1 MLVRTDRIG
10 DVLLTLPMAE
20 ALRGQYPEAGI
31 DLLVNK
37 RVYEL
42 VCDYPNINKVH
53 SIEKV
58 TTKAVYDICREGRY
72 DLAVIVYPTFEA
84 AYGVYKA
91 GVKYRLGTAYRWYSF
106 LFNLKHRQ
114 HRNDSIKHESI
125 YNLDLLQEL
134 NIVADK
140 NLATQLEVKV
150 DDVER
155 AAVKLKPVG
164 FDITKPFVVIHV
176 PSLGSAKVWSD
187 ENFRKLLE
195 LILADVNNFYNV
207 LLTGTE
213 SDIPQVKGI
222 VDKLPQNSRIFCIFS
237 LNLKELAAV
246 ISKAALFLGNS
257 TGPIHIAAAVNTF
270 VVGLYS
276 PVRVESAVRW
286 GPLTD
291 KKKIFQPEKDTNDA
305 DVMDEIS
312 PLDVYNFVG
321 NFMKNITN

>member
-20 ALRGQYPEAGI
+20 AIRGQYPEAGI

-91 GVKYRLGTAYRWYSF
+91 GVKFRLGTAYRWYSF

-114 HRNDSIKHESI
+114 HRKDSIKHESI
-125 YNLDLLQEL
+125 YNLDLLNEVNVL
-134 NIVADK
+134 NEK
-140 NLATQLEVKV
+140 RLTTQLQVKDEDLRDSV
-150 DDVER
+150 
-155 AAVKLKPVG
+155 AKLESIG
-164 FDITKPFVVIHV
+164 FDISKPFIVIHI
-176 PSLGSAKVWSD
+176 PSLSSAKVWS
-187 ENFRKLLE
+187 EKNFGKLLN
-195 LILADVNNFYNV
+195 LILEDVNSCYNV

-213 SDIPQVKGI
+213 SDQAQVKGV
-222 VDKLPQNSRIFCIFS
+222 VDMLPQNSRIFCIFS

-286 GPLTD
+286 GPLTEN
-291 KKKIFQPEKDTNDA
+291 KKIFQPDKDRDDI
-305 DVMDEIS
+305 DVMDEIN
-312 PLDVYNFVG
+312 PQEVFNFIS
-321 NFMKNITN
+321 NFMKNKTN

>member
-20 ALRGQYPEAGI
+20 ALRGQYPDAGI

-58 TTKAVYDICREGRY
+58 TTKAVFEVCRDGRY

-84 AYGVYKA
+84 AFGVYKA

-114 HRNDSIKHESI
+114 HRKESTNHESA
-125 YNLDLLQEL
+125 YNLELLNEVNVYIDKKLTTKLQVKDQDLHS
-134 NIVADK
+134 AD
-140 NLATQLEVKV
+140 
-150 DDVER
+150 D
-155 AAVKLKPVG
+155 KLKSIG
-164 FDITKPFVVIHV
+164 FDISKPYIVIHI

-187 ENFRKLLE
+187 SNFGKLLV
-195 LILADVNNFYNV
+195 LILADVNNCYNV

-213 SDIPQVKGI
+213 SDQVQVKGV
-222 VDKLPQNSRIFCIFS
+222 VDKLPANSRIFSIFA

-246 ISKAALFLGNS
+246 ISKAALFVGNS
-257 TGPIHIAAAVNTF
+257 TGPIHIAAAVGTF

-276 PVRVESAVRW
+276 PVTVESAVRW

-291 KKKIFQPEKDTNDA
+291 NKKIFQPDKDRNDV
-305 DVMDEIS
+305 DVMDEID
-312 PLDVYNFVG
+312 PQEVFNFISK
-321 NFMKNITN
+321 FMKNITN

>member
-20 ALRGQYPEAGI
+20 ALSGHYPDAGI

-72 DLAVIVYPTFEA
+72 DLVIIVYPTFEA

-114 HRNDSIKHESI
+114 HRKNSIKHESI

-134 NIVADK
+134 NVVVDK
-140 NLATQLEVKV
+140 KLTTRLEVKV
-150 DDVER
+150 EDLQASVS
-155 AAVKLKPVG
+155 KLKSIG
-164 FDITKPFVVIHV
+164 FDISKPFIVIHI
-176 PSLGSAKVWSD
+176 PTLGSAKVWSNK
-187 ENFRKLLE
+187 NFAKLLD
-195 LILADVNNFYNV
+195 LILSDVNNCYNV

-213 SDIPQVKGI
+213 SDQPQVKGV
-222 VDKLPQNSRIFCIFS
+222 VDMLPQNSRVFCIFT

-257 TGPIHIAAAVNTF
+257 TGPIHIAAAVGTY
-270 VVGLYS
+270 VIGLYS

-291 KKKIFQPEKDTNDA
+291 KKKIFHPEKNRDDI
-305 DVMDEIS
+305 DVMDEID
-312 PLDVYNFVG
+312 PQEVFNFIS